1 MTAADESWTK
11 RAHSVH
17 SMGAG
22 TERGARNERAPSMH
36 ARLNFFRRD
45 RRKTP
50 RRASA
55 RLRYRPS
62 TLDWALRT
70 SVEDAR

>member
-22 TERGARNERAPSMH
+22 AERGACNERAPSMH
-36 ARLNFFRRD
+36 ARLNFFSSGHQKNA
-45 RRKTP
+45 KTRFCSVTLPPFNP
-50 RRASA
+50 R
-55 RLRYRPS
+55 LGPVYQC
-62 TLDWALRT
+62 
-70 SVEDAR
+70 